1 MIVDLSVDKVVLSA
15 DVLSDLVPVEL
26 PDVVAVVLSDLVAV
40 ELPEV
45 VAVVLSDPDEG
56 VSRACVV
63 VGNLKVVSRLDVD
76 VESEVEC
83 REEDDVDGEIE
94 VLERRD
100 ESVLPLA
107 VRDPQLYP

>member
-1 MIVDLSVDKVVLSA
+1 LSVVKVVLSEV
-15 DVLSDLVPVEL
+15 DPVVLSELVTVEL
-26 PDVVAVVLSDLVAV
+26 PDVVAVVLSN
-40 ELPEV
+40 
-45 VAVVLSDPDEG
+45 DEG

-63 VGNLKVVSRLDVD
+63 EGNLKVVSRLEVD

-83 REEDDVDGEIE
+83 REEEREDDVDGGIE
-94 VLERRD
+94 VLERTD